1 MMNISENH
9 CYDIPTADSEVKQPD
24 YLGYSIEWCD
34 VGFAWTAERE
44 PGESCLW
51 DYTLKDLYTQID
63 ERIEELAE

>member
-34 VGFAWTAERE
+34 VSYLWFADRIGATDEH
-44 PGESCLW
+44 SLL
-51 DYTLKDLYTQID
+51 DYTLADLYKQID
-63 ERIEELAE
+63 EELAE